1 MIGLNPI
8 CLTVISMDPK
18 MVDSGLAAVNFNIL
32 QGSVVGLL
40 LFLLHINDVDQAI
53 TLYKIKHFADET
65 NLLCV
70 SNSIKKLSK
79 LFNADLKHL
88 VNWLNANKVSLNI
101 KKPRNDNL

>member
-53 TLYKIKHFADET
+53 TL
-65 NLLCV
+65 
-70 SNSIKKLSK
+70 
-79 LFNADLKHL
+79 
-88 VNWLNANKVSLNI
+88 
-101 KKPRNDNL
+101 